1 MVELQNDH
9 DLTKTDLQLA
19 QDQNKQLAQQNAVLI
34 EQIRNFEKESFEI
47 QMKVKKGIE
56 AENENK
62 THGEAISN
70 LKYQERD
77 LQRHIDTLNQQMT
90 LKNSELDRFKGKIET
105 MQSYN
110 TTLETE
116 VADLRNKVAALND
129 QLHSGQTD
137 TIKQEHAKNQ
147 QEIEIFD
154 LKK

>member
-1 MVELQNDH
+1 MQKSLVELQNDH
-9 DLTKTDLQLA
+9 DLTKTDLQQA

-77 LQRHIDTLNQQMT
+77 L
-90 LKNSELDRFKGKIET
+90 
-105 MQSYN
+105 
-110 TTLETE
+110 
-116 VADLRNKVAALND
+116 
-129 QLHSGQTD
+129 
-137 TIKQEHAKNQ
+137 
-147 QEIEIFD
+147 
-154 LKK
+154 